1 MKLKLVGRGRRKVF
15 AFRTGQRGKTP
26 RSSRTMEAP
35 SLVCCWLSDLRRE
48 SGPGNVCRESVVNNT
63 GKRGHC
69 RFPLGLLLF
78 RGQRGVALNHRHA
91 GGKCSSLSI
100 SKEKISQTSRSPLR
114 FSPNLLS
121 SALLALLALRFSP
134 RTFHAAMQY
143 QFHALTLVPCR
154 QRL

>member
-48 SGPGNVCRESVVNNT
+48 SDPGNVCRESVVNNT
-63 GKRGHC
+63 SKRGHC
-69 RFPLGLLLF
+69 RFPFGLLLF

-91 GGKCSSLSI
+91 GGSARPFRSAKKKLAKLPEARSGFHRI
-100 SKEKISQTSRSPLR
+100 SSPLLFWS
-114 FSPNLLS
+114 FSPFAS
-121 SALLALLALRFSP
+121 HR
-134 RTFHAAMQY
+134 
-143 QFHALTLVPCR
+143 VPSTPLCNINFTR
-154 QRL
+154 